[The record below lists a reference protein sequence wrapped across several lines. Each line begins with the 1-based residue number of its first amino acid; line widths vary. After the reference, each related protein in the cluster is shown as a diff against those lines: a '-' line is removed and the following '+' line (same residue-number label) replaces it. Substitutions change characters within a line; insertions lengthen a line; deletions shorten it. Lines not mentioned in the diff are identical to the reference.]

1 MVGLVVARFLAGM
14 SQFVVILCYVTIS
27 EVIIFCCSLFCIDSI
42 TPLCNVSG
50 TEIAV
55 QQQAAGAATGDL
67 VSRCN
72 TCEGCESG
80 TACERGCQVL
90 SSNELVQ
97 VDADSGMY
105 LSCLNTCR

>member
-55 QQQAAGAATGDL
+55 PEQAAGVATDDL
-67 VSRCN
+67 VSRCT

-80 TACERGCQVL
+80 APCEQGCQVL
-90 SSNELVQ
+90 SSFQSVAPVEG
-97 VDADSGMY
+97 DAGM
-105 LSCLNTCR
+105 